1 MNSRVGS
8 KNIPLHQQDSAYNAR
23 MRRRGWLIFWILA
36 IIFPTAVVGRFSLS
50 FRKAFD
56 AIFAPTWM
64 HVLMHAL
71 LFAGLGMIL
80 MLTFRLPLSPRTG
93 AVILGVVLGVGLLQ
107 EGFQAFS
114 QGFFSLSGTIFDL
127 GVDLAGGLAGL
138 MLMGWMRR
146 SPGRTERPGS

>member
-1 MNSRVGS
+1 MWF
-8 KNIPLHQQDSAYNAR
+8 SAYNPG

-36 IIFPTAVVGRFSLS
+36 IIFPVAALGRFSLP

-56 AIFAPTWM
+56 TIFAPTWM
-64 HVLMHAL
+64 HVLMHAW

-80 MLTFRLPLSPRTG
+80 MLTFHLPLSPRTG
-93 AVILGVVLGVGLLQ
+93 AVTLGVALGVGLLQ
-107 EGFQAFS
+107 EGFQSFS
-114 QGFFSLSGTIFDL
+114 QGFFSLGGTIFDL